1 MKMLLVNILSVRMQ
15 RMQSWRDR
23 SSERAQK
30 RTPPDSDP
38 PNRSAGSPSTEL
50 VYTTTSTS
58 ISLTTNENATCKY
71 SLTANTS
78 YAGMTG
84 IFLGAGTTSHTA
96 TVSGLTS
103 GNSYSYYVRCQ
114 DTPGNANT
122 GDYPIQFSVGTP
134 PDSDPP
140 NRSAGNPS
148 TELVYTPP
156 STSISLTTN
165 ENATCKYSLTANTSY
180 AGMTGIF
187 LGAGTTSHTAT
198 VSGLTSGN
206 SYSYYVRCQD
216 TPGNANIGD
225 YPIQFSVAGVPDAID
240 PSRSAGSPTGE
251 LVYTTTSTSI
261 SLATNE
267 NATCKYSV
275 GSDATYAVMAG
286 TFSGAGTKAHT
297 ATVSGLASGGNY
309 SYYARCQDALGN
321 TNLTGY
327 PIEFSVAVPP
337 APAPA
342 ATSSSSAAS
351 SSSSSPSS
359 SSASKKGDFNGDNNV
374 NIIDLSILLS
384 NWNKSVLAYDLGGS
398 AILDI
403 FDLSILLS

>member
-1 MKMLLVNILSVRMQ
+1 MNRLFLTGIIFGFIVTVAGLLIWGMSVLVWDAPFDEEFSPFLAAVIPGSNKAVFYFSPETGNHNVGATFPVQLRVAASSGVTSVKAYVNFNPALLQAQSISITGSAFPNWFEQVTDNVNGIVKLQAGTPAPGFSGSGASDGLIATVTFRVLNEGVLTLAHNAGSLALKPTANDENILDLVNSTGASFV
-15 RMQSWRDR
+15 
-23 SSERAQK
+23 A
-30 RTPPDSDP
+30 DSTA
-38 PNRSAGSPSTEL
+38 PN
-50 VYTTTSTS
+50 
-58 ISLTTNENATCKY
+58 
-71 SLTANTS
+71 
-78 YAGMTG
+78 
-84 IFLGAGTTSHTA
+84 
-96 TVSGLTS
+96 
-103 GNSYSYYVRCQ
+103 
-114 DTPGNANT
+114 
-122 GDYPIQFSVGTP
+122 
-134 PDSDPP
+134 
-140 NRSAGNPS
+140 
-148 TELVYTPP
+148 
-156 STSISLTTN
+156 
-165 ENATCKYSLTANTSY
+165 
-180 AGMTGIF
+180 
-187 LGAGTTSHTAT
+187 
-198 VSGLTSGN
+198 
-206 SYSYYVRCQD
+206 
-216 TPGNANIGD
+216 
-225 YPIQFSVAGVPDAID
+225 
-240 PSRSAGSPTGE
+240 RSAGSPTGE
-251 LVYTTTSTSI
+251 LVYTTTLTSI

-275 GSDATYAVMAG
+275 GSDATYAVMAS

-403 FDLSILLS
+403 FDLSILLSSWTG